1 VHTTLLKLALHGVLT
16 RSIQFFVLILRHPH
30 MVVREQC
37 SLRLDTSRTR
47 QQLLRRQWCELVTDR
62 ISRLRVS
69 LGGIDNFEDAVV
81 EGVSVDTGRL
91 VDSGLANLVEVAVR
105 IRFFVPRCGV
115 GLLIG
120 DSVLVAVD
128 RRVKAC
134 VEYLVRQRLR
144 E

>member
-69 LGGIDNFEDAVV
+69 LGWIDDLEDAVV
-81 EGVSVDTGRL
+81 EGISVDAGGF
-91 VDSGLANLVEVAVR
+91 VDSGLADLVEVAVR
-105 IRFFVPRCGV
+105 VRFFVPRCCV

-120 DSVLVAVD
+120 DSILMAID
-128 RRVKAC
+128 C
-134 VEYLVRQRLR
+134 GVEAYVEWLVRQQ
-144 E
+144 